1 MKRNEEVRHARDQGS
16 LNVNPPE
23 GRTPCRPSGG
33 VRRPPRKHK
42 RRNPMETKRPSKTV
56 KIAIVEWSTPE
67 EIRAFFGG
75 EVVIAKVVELP
86 VEEQDRPA
94 RILPFPRRDR

>member
-1 MKRNEEVRHARDQGS
+1 
-16 LNVNPPE
+16 LW
-23 GRTPCRPSGG
+23 SGP
-33 VRRPPRKHK
+33 RR
-42 RRNPMETKRPSKTV
+42 
-56 KIAIVEWSTPE
+56 E

-75 EVVIAKVVELP
+75 EVVIAKVVELS